1 MFCQNCG
8 AFDTGEAKFCS
19 QCGESLSEV
28 PRKER
33 FPRLRIWKSRAF
45 LEGLNFFRALF
56 DFSFHQSFSRKIGV
70 LYKLSI
76 LLAVFFGLLFVLMGF
91 GISPRFGLFTFL
103 MIAFLTFLFMAT
115 WSRVILELVS
125 VISQME
131 SRKTPLE
138 EKPELRDQI
147 EWNIE
152 R

>member
-28 PRKER
+28 ARKER

-45 LEGLNFFRALF
+45 LGGLNFFRVLF

-76 LLAVFFGLLFVLMGF
+76 FLAVFSGLLFVLMGF

-103 MIAFLTFLFMAT
+103 TIAFLTFLFIAM
-115 WSRVILELVS
+115 WGRLILELVS
-125 VISQME
+125 VISHIEIQKGPTSEKLE
-131 SRKTPLE
+131 S
-138 EKPELRDQI
+138 RDQI